1 MDITNEIKNQ
11 MAEIIKNKEIKSV
24 FQPIVSLKTGT
35 IYGYEALSRITLK
48 KCSFN
53 IGEAFEIAEDL
64 NCLWAFEKLCRVNSI
79 KMSSNKP
86 KTAKLFLNADPN
98 IIRDPEFKS
107 GVTHE
112 KLAKYNLDCSDIVF
126 EATERS
132 AIKDI
137 DTFKALLRHYK
148 EQGFCIAVDDVGSG
162 YSGINRIFDLNPQF
176 IKIDME
182 MIRDIDKDEM
192 KRSFVSAL
200 SQFAKDSGISLIAEG
215 IETSAQL
222 ETVISLKIDYAQGF
236 YLAKPCEKFQ
246 KLNLEIKKEILRLNN
261 TYNKPRYSPAYF
273 NTVAELCSKKPMI
286 FPSTQF
292 SDVYEIMHDPNIT
305 EMAIVDDT
313 GRFLGVLT
321 KRQVLQ
327 SLSGMYGY
335 TLHARKNVG
344 EVMDTAC
351 LTMTLDTP
359 IETAAKMAMARCQP
373 YIYDSIPIVDS
384 TSQIYIGFVS
394 IKDLLLAAVDIQVK
408 RAADCNPLTGLP
420 GNIIIDERVE
430 KLIGNTAPFAII
442 YFDLDNFKAY
452 NDAYGFTNGDMMI
465 KMVADILT
473 QLCSP
478 DDFCG
483 HIGGDDFVVITNG
496 DKTEDLC
503 KSAFGKFA
511 EDSQNLYSEIDRERG
526 YIVSKNRLGFIEEF
540 PLATLSAAAI
550 TNREHPY
557 ASIKELSLVI
567 AQTKKR
573 AKQQTG
579 NSLVIT

>member
-64 NCLWAFEKLCRVNSI
+64 NCLWALEKLCRVNSI

-148 EQGFCIAVDDVGSG
+148 EQGFCIAV
-162 YSGINRIFDLNPQF
+162 
-176 IKIDME
+176 
-182 MIRDIDKDEM
+182 IRDIDKDEM

-236 YLAKPCEKFQ
+236 YLAKPSEKFQ

-579 NSLVIT
+579 NSLVTT